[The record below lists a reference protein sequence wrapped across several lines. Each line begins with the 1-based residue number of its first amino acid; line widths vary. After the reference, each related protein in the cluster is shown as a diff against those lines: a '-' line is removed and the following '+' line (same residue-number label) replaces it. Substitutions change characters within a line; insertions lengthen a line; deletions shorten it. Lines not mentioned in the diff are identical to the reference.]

1 MLNLTEENYYTPE
14 ANKDF
19 WSVSQYKSFCQCEAS
34 AMAQLRGE
42 YQPPITKALLV
53 GSYVDRYFEGTI
65 EQFKKEHPEI
75 FTKSKY
81 NKRLKAEYRQA
92 NMIIDRIESNRDFN
106 KFLSGEKQKILT
118 AEIFG
123 VPWKIKM
130 DSFIEGKC
138 IVDLKVV
145 QKTDSLPY
153 WGYDLQGAVY
163 QAVAEANGYGHLPF
177 YLAVVTK
184 EKVSD
189 MNIIQIEQ
197 SFLDMRLKEIEE
209 NLPHLI
215 AVKNGEV
222 EPERCECC
230 DYCKLTR
237 KTRVWGYSR
246 LVK

>member
-1 MLNLTEENYYTPE
+1 MALLELSDENYYTPE
-14 ANKDF
+14 ANKDY
-19 WSVSQYKSFCQCEAS
+19 WSVSQYKSFCRCEAC

-42 YQPPITKALLV
+42 YKQPITKALLV
-53 GSYVDRYFEGTI
+53 GSYVDSYIEGTLDR
-65 EQFKKEHPEI
+65 FKQEHPEV
-75 FTKSKY
+75 FTIHA
-81 NKRLKAEYRQA
+81 KRLRAEFRQA
-92 NMIIDRIESNRDFN
+92 DEIIRRIESNSYFN

-118 AEIFG
+118 AEMFS

-145 QKTDSLPY
+145 RKTDSLPY

-163 QAVAEANGYGHLPF
+163 QAVAEANGYGYLPF

-184 EKVSD
+184 EKVAD

-209 NLPHLI
+209 NMPHLI

-222 EPERCECC
+222 EPARCECC

-237 KTRVWGYSR
+237 KTKVWGYSK
-246 LVK
+246 LIK